1 MYNSLQWLPR
11 AYRLIFV
18 FRHLSY
24 NKFPNLPTR
33 GLEFLEEISVKGNHK
48 LKDFPPPRRLPRV
61 KELELEYAY
70 HCCAFLNAKPK
81 QDLTNNY
88 TVLILFRT

>member
-1 MYNSLQWLPR
+1 M
-11 AYRLIFV
+11 
-18 FRHLSY
+18 FRQLSY